1 MHTRFRPRYHGHVLA
16 LVYKSTDANYCNVR
30 NYVKLTSLLLFCV
43 VNREY
48 AVVLW
53 DMSESV
59 VRIGNMQF

>member
-1 MHTRFRPRYHGHVLA
+1 MSSPRYHGHVLA
-16 LVYKSTDANYCNVR
+16 LVYKSTDVNYCNVR
-30 NYVKLTSLLLFCV
+30 NYVKLTSLLLLCG